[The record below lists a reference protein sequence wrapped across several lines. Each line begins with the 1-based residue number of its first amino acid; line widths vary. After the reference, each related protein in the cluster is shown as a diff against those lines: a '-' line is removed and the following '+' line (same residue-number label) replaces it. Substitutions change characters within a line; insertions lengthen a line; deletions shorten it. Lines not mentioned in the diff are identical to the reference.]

1 MNDRLTAADTLLE
14 RRRVRTAFDRAAAR
28 YDTAA
33 GLQRRA
39 AERLLA
45 HVQSRHA
52 DPVAI
57 LDAGCGTGYG
67 ARLLAAQYP
76 QAALYTLD
84 IAPGM
89 LQQARME
96 CPDARGH
103 VCADA
108 ERLPMRDESIDLL
121 WSNAMLQ
128 WCNDLPAVFGGFHA
142 AMMRGGLL
150 AFATFGPATLSELRD
165 AFDDGYTHVSRFPD
179 ASAIR
184 TALEATGF
192 DDILLEQR
200 RTVLHYDDVQALLH
214 SIKAI
219 GAGNAT
225 AGRARGLT
233 GKRRWAAM
241 RGRYEALRAEQGL
254 PATYELIYATARK
267 E

>member
-14 RRRVRTAFDRAAAR
+14 RRRVRTAFHRAAAR

-45 HVQSRHA
+45 HVQSRRVA
-52 DPVAI
+52 PDAI

-67 ARLLAAQYP
+67 ARLLATQYP
-76 QAALYTLD
+76 AAALYMLD

-89 LQQARME
+89 LQRARIE
-96 CPDARGH
+96 CPAAH
-103 VCADA
+103 AYLCADA
-108 ERLPMRDESIDLL
+108 ERLPLRGESIDLL

-128 WCNDLPAVFGGFHA
+128 WCNDLPVVFRGFHA
-142 AMMRGGLL
+142 AMRHGGLL
-150 AFATFGPATLSELRD
+150 AFATFGPATLSELRS

-179 ASAIR
+179 VAAIR
-184 TALEATGF
+184 AALESAGF
-192 DDILLEQR
+192 DNIELEQR
-200 RTVLHYDDVQALLH
+200 RTILHYADVQALLH

-241 RGRYEALRAEQGL
+241 HARYERARTAQGL

-267 E
+267 